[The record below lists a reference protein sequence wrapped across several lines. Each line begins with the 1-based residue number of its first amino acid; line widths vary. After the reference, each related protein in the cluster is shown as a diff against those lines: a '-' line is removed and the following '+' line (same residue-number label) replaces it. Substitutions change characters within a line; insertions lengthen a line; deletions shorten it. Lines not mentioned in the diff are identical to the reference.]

1 MKTMRRLLAAS
12 TASLGMTVGLAV
24 AVAVAVAITVAL
36 AVAPSAAQA
45 ADGPVKVVYHIADGK
60 EQASRAIV
68 NLRNHLDADPSAR
81 IVVVGNGEGIDFML
95 EGAKD
100 TKGQPYS
107 GYVGEL
113 ANRGVQ
119 FRVCENTLE
128 ARGIDKGKV
137 ALEAT
142 LVRSGVAEVA
152 RLQAKEGYVYLRP

>member
-1 MKTMRRLLAAS
+1 MKTNRRLLMAFA
-12 TASLGMTVGLAV
+12 ASLGMVGAV
-24 AVAVAVAITVAL
+24 AS
-36 AVAPSAAQA
+36 APGAAEA

-60 EQASRAIV
+60 EQASRAII
-68 NLRNHLDADPSAR
+68 NLRNHLDADPTAR

-119 FRVCENTLE
+119 FRVCQNTLE
-128 ARGIDKGKV
+128 ARGIDKAKV
-137 ALEAT
+137 VLEAT